1 MPYVVGL
8 IDGIETSRFVPLSQI
23 DSARDELLN
32 VPYSWFIVFDLHSK
46 FDANVS
52 LELQVFQK
60 SNDFFPENLSLKLK
74 WFDSY
79 HGDEILNIQG
89 NMNDDENDLFS
100 LVNVA
105 NATEEFESFEIYLNT
120 GALDLVEGVSSFN
133 KQKSLGRNVRHLE
146 LPEDTD
152 KAPLTNNDLYDAL
165 VEFEDRPNYLVM
177 FFNDDVQMFQTLL
190 RASETLNVPFYV
202 ELDPKLQPE
211 QMVQIANDL
220 SAYSHRVI
228 IIVNGVVARPNSA
241 QVLRGKK
248 YPRYGVGTLMG
259 YTLLRNANTDAQGF
273 ADLKNPVAGYNF
285 PMRWAGMEMRKDVK
299 FNEDVRVM
307 LAKAK
312 VNVILLE
319 HYDTG
324 PRYVLSDCLTQYD
337 SKTSVLRLMNS
348 AEISMVIDNRLIN
361 ICKRHLLK
369 GKATFKSDA
378 LRECE
383 EFLEAVSSDSV
394 GWLVKSEDLGGKYV
408 INITDRVDRPHDAV
422 NLHAG
427 YRPEG
432 CTRAVYLTTS
442 VHK

>member
-1 MPYVVGL
+1 MPYIVGL
-8 IDGIETSRFVPLSQI
+8 IDGVETSKFVSLSQI

-46 FDANVS
+46 FDANVT

-60 SNDFFPENLSLKLK
+60 SNDFYPENLTLKLK

-100 LVNVA
+100 IVNVA

-152 KAPLTNNDLYDAL
+152 KAPLATNDLYDAI

-190 RASETLNVPFYV
+190 RASETLNIPFYV
-202 ELDPKLQPE
+202 ELNPKLQPE

-285 PMRWAGMEMRKDVK
+285 PMRWPGMSMRNDVK
-299 FNEDVRVM
+299 FNEEVRVM

-324 PRYVLSDCLTQYD
+324 PRYILSDCLTQYD

-369 GKATFKSDA
+369 GKATFKADA